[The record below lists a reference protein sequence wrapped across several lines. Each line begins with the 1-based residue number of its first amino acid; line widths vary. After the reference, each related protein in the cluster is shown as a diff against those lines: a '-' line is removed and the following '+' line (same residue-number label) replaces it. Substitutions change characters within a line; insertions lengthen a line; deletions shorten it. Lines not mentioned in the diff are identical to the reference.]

1 MSRNPDD
8 KPPVAV
14 RRAAM
19 NLLARREHS
28 FHELLDKLKE
38 KFPDFDASTVLV
50 PALERLRE
58 EKLQSDERF
67 AASYVRYRSNRG
79 FGPLKIAAELYPR
92 RIDSELQQQVLY
104 RDGIDWE
111 QLCSQ
116 ALHDKFRLT
125 RKPAPAERMRWQ
137 RFLLQRGFSQEQI
150 SAVFKSLNTPPADD
164 VVEAN
169 VPEAE

>member
-1 MSRNPDD
+1 MSPS
-8 KPPVAV
+8 PPEAPATAA

-28 FHELLDKLKE
+28 FHELLDKLHE
-38 KFPDFDASTVLV
+38 KFPDFDVSTVLV

-104 RDGIDWE
+104 HDGLDWE

-137 RFLLQRGFSQEQI
+137 RFLLQRGFSQEQVR
-150 SAVFKSLNTPPADD
+150 AVFRTLNGMPD
-164 VVEAN
+164 AN
-169 VPEAE
+169 VPEEE

>member
-1 MSRNPDD
+1 MSPS
-8 KPPVAV
+8 PPEAPATAV

-28 FHELLDKLKE
+28 FHELLDKLQD
-38 KFPDFDASTVLV
+38 KFPDFDVSQVLV

-104 RDGIDWE
+104 RAGLDWE
-111 QLCSQ
+111 QLCSR

-150 SAVFKSLNTPPADD
+150 RSVFKSLNTLPD
-164 VVEAN
+164 AN
-169 VPEAE
+169 VPEEE